1 MTPKNSYLTA
11 DGELDENEGNA
22 PLATDM
28 REALILAGIAEL
40 EAHGPRGFSL
50 RRVATAC
57 GVSCAAPYK
66 HFDSKEAFIGAILSY
81 IYEKWLLL
89 EGHICTL
96 FPTPGAQ
103 RLTELCLAGIRFW
116 LGNPHFHA
124 IHRMT
129 EREDMTK
136 TGLGVR
142 AEEELRLFA
151 LQEGKDHLRLSYML
165 RSLVHGAI
173 VMLEDGTLSGGTE
186 TFRMLREVIGET
198 LAK

>member
-1 MTPKNSYLTA
+1 MVRKNDFFDA
-11 DGELDENEGNA
+11 DGEPEENEGNA

-40 EAHGPRGFSL
+40 EAHGPQGFSL

-66 HFDSKEAFIGAILSY
+66 HFESKEAFIGAILSY
-81 IYEKWLLL
+81 IYEKWSLL
-89 EGHICTL
+89 EEHICSL
-96 FPTPGAQ
+96 FPTPGRE

-129 EREDMTK
+129 GREGTATME
-136 TGLGVR
+136 LGAC
-142 AEEELRLFA
+142 AEEDLRRLCES
-151 LQEGKDHLRLSYML
+151 EGQDYLRACFVL

-173 VMLEDGTLSGGTE
+173 VMLEDGTLSHE
-186 TFRMLREVIGET
+186 AATFRMLREEIGRA